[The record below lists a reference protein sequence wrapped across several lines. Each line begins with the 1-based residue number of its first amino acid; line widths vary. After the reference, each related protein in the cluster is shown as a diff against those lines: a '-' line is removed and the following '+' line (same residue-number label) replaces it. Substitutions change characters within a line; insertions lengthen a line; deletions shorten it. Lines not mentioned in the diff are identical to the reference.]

1 MHQTSNCNAKHSLLK
16 MLDNFKE
23 ALDKSNS
30 VSALFMDL
38 PKAFD
43 IQNHDILIARLKAYD
58 FSFRSHSYIYSYL
71 DKQLQKRNAD
81 NNFNIWNIHI

>member
-1 MHQTSNCNAKHSLLK
+1 

-43 IQNHDILIARLKAYD
+43 IQNHDILIARLEAYD